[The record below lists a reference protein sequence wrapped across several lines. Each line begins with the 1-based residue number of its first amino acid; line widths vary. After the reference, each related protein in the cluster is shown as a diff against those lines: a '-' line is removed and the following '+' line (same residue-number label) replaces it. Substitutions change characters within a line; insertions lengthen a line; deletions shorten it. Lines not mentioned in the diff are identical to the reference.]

1 MNTKYNAITTS
12 KTSLLMGIVTVI
24 CVNSLLGCEHQPKSP
39 FEQQA
44 EAESSNS
51 IRIDETSDADQRAD
65 IAPKIIP
72 ESMANASINIAR
84 QQAIARQSD
93 CDPKQNTCQYLELNT
108 LAFTPEQPWLSS
120 IMWQTI
126 ARTLSPVAPLT
137 SQDQTAKN
145 TVLKLFK
152 QIEYNHKIVRS
163 LPLYLRID
171 TEIVLNPVINSSVVN
186 NNVTLEPLSTNI
198 STGYLIIRSSQQR
211 STTQPQLNYVM
222 LDIQKKLQ
230 LRVEDILLPQV
241 TLDNLL
247 QALQAPKRKW
257 LTTQGVE
264 QQYLKDWP
272 LALSEQWYLD
282 QQGLHMIYKSE
293 DLSNTK
299 AGTVDL
305 LVPNTVLQGLIKPE
319 YIVKPAA

>member
-1 MNTKYNAITTS
+1 MHTKHNAITTGRH
-12 KTSLLMGIVTVI
+12 SLFMGILAVI
-24 CVNSLLGCEHQPKSP
+24 CVGSLLGCEQPKSP
-39 FEQQA
+39 FERQA
-44 EAESSNS
+44 EAESSNNIQIDKRSDTDKQAVVIKETTPHPIINTS
-51 IRIDETSDADQRAD
+51 ISIDQ
-65 IAPKIIP
+65 
-72 ESMANASINIAR
+72 
-84 QQAIARQSD
+84 QQAIARQAD
-93 CDPKQNTCQYLELNT
+93 CDPKQDTCQYIELNT
-108 LAFTPEQPWLSS
+108 LSFTPEQPWLSS

-126 ARTLSPVAPLT
+126 ARILSPVAPLT

-171 TEIVLNPVINSSVVN
+171 TELVLNPVINSPIVD

-241 TLDNLL
+241 TTDNLL
-247 QALQAPKRKW
+247 QALQAPKREW
-257 LTTQGVE
+257 LIMQGVE
-264 QQYLKDWP
+264 QQYLEDWP
-272 LALSEQWYLD
+272 LTLSNQWYLD
-282 QQGLHMIYKSE
+282 QRGLHMIYKSE

-305 LVPNTVLQGLIKPE
+305 LLPDIVLQGLIKPE
-319 YIVKPAA
+319 YIVKASL